1 MLTVALLYAADQ
13 TIYLLYSLYT
23 VFIRTN
29 HKKITSRILFTYLFL
44 ILCSIDP
51 SRKIVSITA
60 KATKQRLK
68 EFFMLGLQST
78 YPAKIFEA
86 TPSTATRVLA
96 TPSNQ
101 KAVLDIILFSAI
113 VSGGQRAKIV
123 SLCVEFSIVPG
134 IFLSAMLTSWPD
146 RFFCLSVSRN
156 EYPKMQEKSAT
167 V

>member
-1 MLTVALLYAADQ
+1 M
-13 TIYLLYSLYT
+13 I
-23 VFIRTN
+23 I
-29 HKKITSRILFTYLFL
+29 FTYLFL

-86 TPSTATRVLA
+86 TPSTATSVLA

-101 KAVLDIILFSAI
+101 KAVFDIILFSAFDRC
-113 VSGGQRAKIV
+113 GQRAKIV
-123 SLCVEFSIVPG
+123 SLYVEFSIVSGTFFKRYAHQLARP
-134 IFLSAMLTSWPD
+134 LLLTQ
-146 RFFCLSVSRN
+146 CQQ
-156 EYPKMQEKSAT
+156 K
-167 V
+167 